1 MNLTQHFT
9 KEELIYSDTAKK
21 CKINNEPNEIQLKVL
36 KHTCEYLLEPL
47 RKLLNQKYITYCNK
61 SVDKVVINI
70 TSGFRCASL
79 NKKVGGATTSQHLNG
94 SAVDF
99 EVVLKF
105 KNGTKFKLPYTE
117 VFSFIKRYNKAGKL
131 SVDQC
136 ILEHSGT
143 ANWVHISYHPSGKTL
158 NRNEFLIYNNGKYVK
173 A

>member
-105 KNGTKFKLPYTE
+105 ENGTSFKLPYTE
-117 VFSFIKRYNKAGKL
+117 VFCFIKRYNRAGKL
-131 SVDQC
+131 NLDQC

>member
-70 TSGFRCASL
+70 TYL
-79 NKKVGGATTSQHLNG
+79 
-94 SAVDF
+94 
-99 EVVLKF
+99 
-105 KNGTKFKLPYTE
+105 
-117 VFSFIKRYNKAGKL
+117 
-131 SVDQC
+131 
-136 ILEHSGT
+136 
-143 ANWVHISYHPSGKTL
+143 
-158 NRNEFLIYNNGKYVK
+158 
-173 A
+173 